1 VRHRRL
7 VTLGR
12 AGAGHEQA
20 ASGRDRVSVEDSRS
34 QGFVQVSVPEGYERF
49 LLYQLFEPWA
59 AELVS
64 RAGLQPGWSV
74 LDVASGPGPVARLAA
89 TAVGPGGRVVA
100 SDISEPMLALAAA
113 RPAPAGAAPI
123 EFVACPASQTG
134 APDDGFDAVLCQHG
148 LQFFADKRTAALEM
162 RRVARP
168 GGIAVVST
176 WAAERPLGLFAP
188 MGETLAELGVA
199 EPYPRAFDAD
209 SYRLGASD
217 LADLLRTSGWRD
229 VRVETVELDATWD
242 SADQAA
248 DTVAGTPFGPLVSAV
263 PAQVQDQVRAR
274 LITRLGGS
282 KDGVT
287 VRTASNIARGV
298 K

>member
-1 VRHRRL
+1 MDH
-7 VTLGR
+7 
-12 AGAGHEQA
+12 
-20 ASGRDRVSVEDSRS
+20 SRS
-34 QGFVQVSVPEGYERF
+34 QGFIQVSVPAGYQRF
-49 LLYQLFEPWA
+49 MLGQLFEPWA
-59 AELVS
+59 AELLR

-100 SDISEPMLALAAA
+100 SDLSEPMLALAAA
-113 RPAPAGAAPI
+113 RPASAGAAPI
-123 EFVACPASQTG
+123 EFVACPASQID
-134 APDDGFDAVLCQHG
+134 APDDAFDAVLCQHG
-148 LQFFADKRTAALEM
+148 LQFVADKRAAALEM

-188 MGETLAELGVA
+188 MAQTLAELGVA

-209 SYRLGASD
+209 SYCLGASG
-217 LADLLRTSGWRD
+217 LADLLRASGWRE

-248 DTVAGTPFGPLVSAV
+248 DTVTGTPFGPLVSALS
-263 PAQVQDQVRAR
+263 AQVQDQVRAR
-274 LITRLGGS
+274 LITKLGGS
-282 KDGVT
+282 RDGVT
-287 VRTASNIARGV
+287 VRTASNTARGA